1 MGEASIYTGSFLVK
15 SRCVSSANRSK
26 MLSSLLFSSLLISS
40 SLAMVQPSDLL
51 KKGPEPKD
59 LLCDICIDIITD
71 LDQWLTSDTTEDQ
84 IVEWIEQV
92 CGLLSALVPE
102 AICKS
107 LIESQIPAIIDGPVN
122 DNLNPQELCGSIG
135 ACTDAPTPAPSSST
149 PAPTTPAPSTPAP
162 PTTAAPSTPAS
173 PTTAAPSKNQD

>member
-1 MGEASIYTGSFLVK
+1 MG
-15 SRCVSSANRSK
+15 RCVSSANRSK
-26 MLSSLLFSSLLISS
+26 MLSSLIFSSLLISS

-51 KKGPEPKD
+51 MNGPEPKD

-84 IVEWIEQV
+84 IVEWIEQ
-92 CGLLSALVPE
+92 GWDLLSALLPE

-107 LIESQIPAIIDGPVN
+107 LIESQIPAIIDGLVN

-135 ACTDAPTPAPSSST
+135 ACTDAPTPAPSTPAPST
-149 PAPTTPAPSTPAP
+149 PAPTTPAPTTPAP
-162 PTTAAPSTPAS
+162 PTTAAA
-173 PTTAAPSKNQD
+173 

>member
-1 MGEASIYTGSFLVK
+1 MGA
-15 SRCVSSANRSK
+15 RCVSSANRSK
-26 MLSSLLFSSLLISS
+26 MLSSLIFSSLLISS

-51 KKGPEPKD
+51 KNGPEPKD
-59 LLCDICIDIITD
+59 LLCDICIDVITD

-92 CGLLSALVPE
+92 CDLLSALVPE

-107 LIESQIPAIIDGPVN
+107 LIESQIPAIIDGLVN

-135 ACTDAPTPAPSSST
+135 ACTDAPTPAPS
-149 PAPTTPAPSTPAP
+149 TPAPSTPAP
-162 PTTAAPSTPAS
+162 TSSTPAPSTPAPS
-173 PTTAAPSKNQD
+173 TPAPSTPAPSTTAAPPTTSA

>member
-1 MGEASIYTGSFLVK
+1 MG
-15 SRCVSSANRSK
+15 RCVSSANRSK
-26 MLSSLLFSSLLISS
+26 MLSSLIFSALLISS

-51 KKGPEPKD
+51 KNGPEPKD

-92 CGLLSALVPE
+92 CDLLSSLVPE

-107 LIESQIPAIIDGPVN
+107 QIPAIIDGLVN

-135 ACTDAPTPAPSSST
+135 ACTDAPTPAPST
-149 PAPTTPAPSTPAP
+149 PARTTTAAPPTTPA
-162 PTTAAPSTPAS
+162 
-173 PTTAAPSKNQD
+173 

>member
-1 MGEASIYTGSFLVK
+1 MGIYTGSPLVK

-26 MLSSLLFSSLLISS
+26 MLSSLIISSLLISS

-51 KKGPEPKD
+51 KNGPEPKD

-92 CGLLSALVPE
+92 CDLLLVLVPE

-107 LIESQIPAIIDGPVN
+107 LIESQIPAIIDGLVN

-135 ACTDAPTPAPSSST
+135 ACTDAPTPAPS
-149 PAPTTPAPSTPAP
+149 TPAPSTPAP
-162 PTTAAPSTPAS
+162 TTPVPPTTAAP
-173 PTTAAPSKNQD
+173 PTTSA

>member
-1 MGEASIYTGSFLVK
+1 MG
-15 SRCVSSANRSK
+15 RCVSSANRSK
-26 MLSSLLFSSLLISS
+26 MLSSLIISLLISS
-40 SLAMVQPSDLL
+40 SLAMVQPRDLL

-59 LLCDICIDIITD
+59 LLCDICIDVITD

-92 CGLLSALVPE
+92 CDLLSALVPE

-107 LIESQIPAIIDGPVN
+107 LIESQIPAIIDGLVN

-135 ACTDAPTPAPSSST
+135 ACTDAPTPAPSTPAPST
-149 PAPTTPAPSTPAP
+149 PASSTPAP
-162 PTTAAPSTPAS
+162 PTTAAP
-173 PTTAAPSKNQD
+173 PTTSA

>member
-1 MGEASIYTGSFLVK
+1 MG
-15 SRCVSSANRSK
+15 RCVSSANRSK
-26 MLSSLLFSSLLISS
+26 MLISLIFSSLLISPN
-40 SLAMVQPSDLL
+40 LAMVQPSDLL
-51 KKGPEPKD
+51 ENGPEPRD

-92 CGLLSALVPE
+92 CDLLSALVPE

-107 LIESQIPAIIDGPVN
+107 LIESQIPAIIDGLVN

-135 ACTDAPTPAPSSST
+135 ACTAPAPDTTTTIAPTTPTEASTPTDAPTPT
-149 PAPTTPAPSTPAP
+149 
-162 PTTAAPSTPAS
+162 
-173 PTTAAPSKNQD
+173 